1 MDAHPPEPKAFAIP
15 NRRCTDCQVLLRKHN
30 MFAKSSCRDCSHFP
44 RTFLG
49 FLVLEL
55 FLDLKETK
63 KMYES
68 LQRETQFNFECLM
81 SLERRLS
88 RLETASSV
96 ETANVSSG

>member
-1 MDAHPPEPKAFAIP
+1 
-15 NRRCTDCQVLLRKHN
+15 
-30 MFAKSSCRDCSHFP
+30 
-44 RTFLG
+44 
-49 FLVLEL
+49 
-55 FLDLKETK
+55 
-63 KMYES
+63 MYES